1 MPGPVSMA
9 LGPFAFEAM
18 GFGYDGLSR
27 SVNTGWADVAVAQT
41 LNQQQWLGPTSDE
54 VTIKGVLF
62 PESFGGQGSL
72 DGIIAAAQSGQPMM
86 FVSGSAAEGAIYGY
100 HTIQSVDEDRSFID
114 ASGRARRNAYAIKL
128 RRYVGPPPRATGQ
141 APARQRRQETP
152 QEELR
157 RLQSE
162 HVPIPNIFD

>member
-9 LGPFAFEAM
+9 LGPFAFEAL

-62 PESFGGQGSL
+62 PEEFGGQGSL
-72 DGIIAAAQSGQPMM
+72 DGIIAAAQAGEPMM
-86 FVSGSAAEGAIYGY
+86 FVSGDAAEGQIYGY
-100 HTIQSVDEDRSFID
+100 FTIQSVDEDRAFID
-114 ASGRARRNAYAIKL
+114 RAGRARRNAYSIKL
-128 RRYVGPPPRATGQ
+128 KRYEGAAPGPSALSSFVSLFT
-141 APARQRRQETP
+141 
-152 QEELR
+152 
-157 RLQSE
+157 
-162 HVPIPNIFD
+162 